1 MATPKPDKE
10 REERERLKRLE
21 REGKIKLGTGKIPEE
36 FWKLPRPE
44 DPEGL
49 AVRYL
54 IEDRRQ
60 GR

>member
-44 DPEGL
+44 DPEDL

>member
-10 REERERLKRLE
+10 CEERERLKRLE

-49 AVRYL
+49 AVRYR
-54 IEDRRQ
+54 IEDRKQSR
-60 GR
+60 

>member
-10 REERERLKRLE
+10 CEERERLKRLE

-49 AVRYL
+49 AVRYR
-54 IEDRRQ
+54 IEDRKQ

>member
-1 MATPKPDKE
+1 MATSKPDKE
-10 REERERLKRLE
+10 CEERERLKRLE
-21 REGKIKLGTGKIPEE
+21 REGKIKLGTAKIPEE

-49 AVRYL
+49 AVRYR
-54 IEDRRQ
+54 IEDRKQ

>member
-10 REERERLKRLE
+10 REEWERLKRLE
-21 REGKIKLGTGKIPEE
+21 REGKIKLGTGKIPEA
-36 FWKLPRPE
+36 FLKLPRPE

>member
-10 REERERLKRLE
+10 CEERERLKRLE

-36 FWKLPRPE
+36 FWKRPRPE

-49 AVRYL
+49 AVRYR
-54 IEDRRQ
+54 IEDRKQ

>member
-1 MATPKPDKE
+1 MATPKADKE
-10 REERERLKRLE
+10 CEERERLKRLE
-21 REGKIKLGTGKIPEE
+21 REGKIKLGTEKIPEK

-49 AVRYL
+49 AVRYR
-54 IEDRRQ
+54 IEDRKQ

>member
-10 REERERLKRLE
+10 CEERERLKRLE

-49 AVRYL
+49 TVRYR
-54 IEDRRQ
+54 IEDRKQ